1 MTQQLQTAIER
12 LKALPED
19 AQDEVGE
26 RLNRY
31 LNRLEELRELI
42 QEGLESGPTRPA
54 DEVFSRLEAKYQ
66 EMQLQ
71 RGQGA

>member
-19 AQDEVGE
+19 AQDELGE

-42 QEGLESGPTRPA
+42 QEGLDSGPARPA

-66 EMQLQ
+66 VMQPQ